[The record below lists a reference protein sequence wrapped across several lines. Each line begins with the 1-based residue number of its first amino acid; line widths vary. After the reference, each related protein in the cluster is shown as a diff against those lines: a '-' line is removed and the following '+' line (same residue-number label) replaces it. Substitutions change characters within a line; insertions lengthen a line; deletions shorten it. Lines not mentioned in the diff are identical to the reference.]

1 MMTHATR
8 LNKEFY
14 ILQIIQLKN
23 PISKSMNNL
32 LINLTISKIK
42 ERILKTSILKIFKF
56 HTLIIKLPRGQNELI
71 RGKSCLTFK
80 RMRKNFWKLMNL
92 RSLTN
97 RHKIYKILMECLRN
111 MIQIFK
117 NLIIQ
122 WIIK

>member
-8 LNKEFY
+8 LNKEFC

-56 HTLIIKLPRGQNELI
+56 LTQIIKLPRGQNELI
-71 RGKSCLTFK
+71 QGKSYLTFK
-80 RMRKNFWKLMNL
+80 RMRKNF
-92 RSLTN
+92 
-97 RHKIYKILMECLRN
+97 
-111 MIQIFK
+111 
-117 NLIIQ
+117 
-122 WIIK
+122 

>member
-1 MMTHATR
+1 MTHATR
-8 LNKEFY
+8 LNKEFC

-42 ERILKTSILKIFKF
+42 ERISRTSILKIFKF
-56 HTLIIKLPRGQNELI
+56 LTQIIKLPRGQNELI
-71 RGKSCLTFK
+71 QEKNCLTFK

-111 MIQIFK
+111 MKHIFK
-117 NLIIQ
+117 NLIIL